1 METEIIKKIN
11 LRGIKAELQQLTMN
25 EEEEFQFAV
34 RAYKIIKEFSSFL
47 PKQHKKLGLTEFL
60 IKNVERLFKA
70 TKVSPLE
77 NEVSRF
83 ISALSL
89 FKSSSEVEM
98 YRDFFLGNI
107 SIKAAKL
114 FVKFYLEMANIN
126 PSLYENRQKLL
137 KHLRFDIKK
146 ALSLSAIILKE
157 DLSIM
162 NFSNS
167 IAGLF
172 EKSKTVA
179 HHITGEIFGKHIIN
193 AYVISHNINDGSG
206 KSGPD
211 GLWLNWNSVDPQA
224 FEIQIP
230 KQNNDAIGTTGTENL
245 LPKSMG
251 NMDNGLTIEK
261 VNADYKKA
269 IKQKVKKQ
277 QTNDK
282 LANSDPNKAP
292 ELDENIVR
300 ICHKYVFEDAAAP
313 PKPQAQSAEPV
324 NLKGNEDIDKQL
336 IFLRTKLEKQKL
348 ELEMQK
354 SIWKLV
360 LSNSKQAIKNYRE
373 LKNEIV
379 STEALTN
386 AFLNVIDKN
395 TDDWRR
401 LFIIKNNDIEDL
413 YRYKFLIAAIL
424 ESCSQD
430 LSKDLREFR
439 FAHDEDDRQMDL
451 LLGKKRGFDLHEYL
465 TAVYKSHKMK
475 FDADIGGEDE
485 ENNDEGAAEED
496 DHSFDDKR
504 EQVHQRIEEFTFPNN
519 GPKEKKQSAKPSQ
532 DIRKQTDN
540 KRDTS
545 KNNSVIS
552 KKPSV
557 LPEQLKAPESGPVVQ
572 PEETEEQRE
581 ERLAQMKANLSK
593 LKSDLVY
600 GQSKKNKAAPG
611 KEPIGD
617 LIRHT
622 FEKRD

>member
-1 METEIIKKIN
+1 MEAEIIKKIN
-11 LRGIKAELQQLTMN
+11 LRGFKAELQQLSLT

-34 RAYKIIKEFSSFL
+34 RAYKIIKEFSGFL

-60 IKNVERLFKA
+60 IKNVERMFKA
-70 TKVSPLE
+70 TKTSPLE

-83 ISALSL
+83 ISVLSL

-137 KHLRFDIKK
+137 RHLRFDIKK

-179 HHITGEIFGKHIIN
+179 HHITGEVFGKHIIN
-193 AYVISHNINDGSG
+193 AYVISHNLNDGAG
-206 KSGPD
+206 KSGPE

-230 KQNNDAIGTTGTENL
+230 KQNNDTIGTTGTEHIM
-245 LPKSMG
+245 PKSQG
-251 NMDNGLTIEK
+251 NQENGLTIEK
-261 VNADYKKA
+261 VNADYRKA
-269 IKQKVKKQ
+269 IKNKVKKQ
-277 QTNDK
+277 QTGEK
-282 LANSDPNKAP
+282 ANLDPNKASD
-292 ELDENIVR
+292 LDENIVR
-300 ICHKYVFEDAAAP
+300 ICHKYVFEDAAAA
-313 PKPQAQSAEPV
+313 PKPQPQSAEPV
-324 NLKGNEDIDKQL
+324 NLKGNDDIDKQL
-336 IFLRTKLEKQKL
+336 IYLRTKLEKQKL

-360 LSNSKQAIKNYRE
+360 LSNSKHAIKNYRE
-373 LKNEIV
+373 LKNEIN

-424 ESCSQD
+424 ESCAQD

-451 LLGKKRGFDLHEYL
+451 LLGKKRGFDLNEYL

-485 ENNDEGAAEED
+485 EIIDDGQEED
-496 DHSFDDKR
+496 PHSFEDKK
-504 EQVHQRIEEFTFPNN
+504 EPKHQRIEEFTFPNN
-519 GPKEKKQSAKPSQ
+519 GPKEKKQSTKPSY
-532 DIRKQTDN
+532 DARKETDN
-540 KRDTS
+540 QRASTKG
-545 KNNSVIS
+545 NSVIS

-557 LPEQLKAPESGPVVQ
+557 MPDNQRVVEAAPVVQ

-593 LKSDLVY
+593 LKSDLIY
-600 GQSKKNKAAPG
+600 GQSKKNKTAKEAA
-611 KEPIGD
+611 IG
-617 LIRHT
+617 
-622 FEKRD
+622 

>member
-1 METEIIKKIN
+1 MEAEIIKKIN
-11 LRGIKAELQQLTMN
+11 LRGIKAELQQLSMN

-70 TKVSPLE
+70 TKTSPLE

-83 ISALSL
+83 ISVLSL

-98 YRDFFLGNI
+98 YREFFLGNI

-137 KHLRFDIKK
+137 RHLRFDIKK

-179 HHITGEIFGKHIIN
+179 HHITGEVFGKHIIN
-193 AYVISHNINDGSG
+193 AYVISHNLNDGSG

-230 KQNNDAIGTTGTENL
+230 KQNNDVIGTTGNENL
-245 LPKSMG
+245 MPKSQG
-251 NMDNGLTIEK
+251 ILDNGLTIEK

-269 IKQKVKKQ
+269 IKNKAKKQ
-277 QTNDK
+277 QTNEK
-282 LANSDPNKAP
+282 LGNSDPNKAP

-313 PKPQAQSAEPV
+313 PKPQPQSAEPV

-336 IFLRTKLEKQKL
+336 IYLRTKLEKQKL

-373 LKNEIV
+373 LKNEIN

-485 ENNDEGAAEED
+485 ENNDDGQDEEQ
-496 DHSFDDKR
+496 HSFEEKR

-519 GPKEKKQSAKPSQ
+519 GPKEKKQSTKPPQ
-532 DIRKQTDN
+532 DNRKETDN
-540 KRDTS
+540 QRAIVKA
-545 KNNSVIS
+545 NSAIS

-557 LPEQLKAPESGPVVQ
+557 IPEQQIVVEASPVVQ

-581 ERLAQMKANLSK
+581 ERLLQMKANLSK
-593 LKSDLVY
+593 LKSDLIY
-600 GQSKKNKAAPG
+600 GQSKKNKAGNGKDPAIGKLKRHAP
-611 KEPIGD
+611 
-617 LIRHT
+617 
-622 FEKRD
+622 EK